1 MFEGLMQ
8 DDFQLT
14 LHHPL
19 HRMRSVHPGAEV
31 VTLTDSGV
39 TRASYGQVVER
50 VDRLARVLERLGVK
64 QGDRV
69 GTFAWNNQRHLELY
83 MAVPCVGAVLH
94 TLNIRLFAEQLTY
107 IVNHAQDGVIFVD
120 DSVVPILAELAPTFE
135 GVRHYVVM
143 GDGDASSL
151 PNALRYE
158 ELLED
163 VRPGTYDYPEV
174 DERQAAALCY
184 TSGTTGNPKGVLYS
198 HRSISLHSTASL
210 MKDALGL
217 SQRDR
222 ALLVVPM
229 FHVNAWGIPHA
240 AALAGAD
247 LILPDRFLQAEP
259 LAKLI
264 EAERPTIMGC
274 VPTIY
279 ADLLRYADANDVDI
293 SSLENAA
300 CGGSAVPR
308 QMMRD
313 FQERHG
319 VSVFQAWGMTET
331 SPVASYSRPD
341 ESTGHNEAYWDMRAK
356 QGKPLP
362 WVQTRLM
369 GDDGQEV
376 PWDGES
382 TGELEVRGPWIAAS
396 YFSDESGADRFHDGW
411 LRTGDIASIDEQA
424 FIQITDRSK
433 DVIKSGGEW
442 ISSVELENEVMA
454 HPDVIEA
461 AVIAKPD
468 EKWAERPLCCVVVR
482 EGATLSAEDLH
493 EHLRGRVAKWWL
505 PDEFAFVA
513 EVPKTSVGKFDKKVL
528 RAHLL
533 EGTLEGRV
541 KLDS

>member
-1 MFEGLMQ
+1 MLEGLMQ
-8 DDFQLT
+8 DDFPLT

-31 VTLTDSGV
+31 VTLTDQGIV
-39 TRASYGQVVER
+39 RASYGEVAER
-50 VDRLARVLERLGVK
+50 VDRLARVLEQLGVK

-107 IVNHAQDGVIFVD
+107 IVNHAEDGIIFVD
-120 DSVVPILAELAPTFE
+120 DSVVPILQELAPTFE
-135 GVRHYVVM
+135 GVRNYIVM
-143 GDGDASSL
+143 GDGDCGSL

-158 ELLED
+158 ALLEQAGSG
-163 VRPGTYDYPEV
+163 PYAYPELN
-174 DERQAAALCY
+174 ERQAAALCY

-198 HRSISLHSTASL
+198 HRSISLHSSASL
-210 MKDALGL
+210 MTDALGL
-217 SQRDR
+217 STRDR
-222 ALLVVPM
+222 ALVVVPM
-229 FHVNAWGIPHA
+229 FHANAWGIPHA
-240 AALAGAD
+240 AVLAGAD
-247 LILPDRFLQAEP
+247 LIMPNRFLQAEP

-274 VPTIY
+274 VPTIF
-279 ADLLRYADANDVDI
+279 ADMLRYADTNGVDL

-308 QMMRD
+308 QLMKD
-313 FQERHG
+313 YEERHNVG
-319 VSVFQAWGMTET
+319 VFQAWGMTET

-341 ESTGHNEAYWDMRAK
+341 EGAGHDDAYWDMRAK

-362 WVQTRLM
+362 WVQARLVD
-369 GDDGQEV
+369 DDGAEV
-376 PWDGES
+376 PWDGDS
-382 TGELEVRGPWIAAS
+382 TGELEVRGPWIAAR
-396 YFSDESGADRFHDGW
+396 YFNDNSGEQRFHDGW

-468 EKWAERPLCCVVVR
+468 EKWSERPLCCVVVR
-482 EGATLSAEDLH
+482 EGAHVNAEDLL

-528 RAHLL
+528 RNHLQD
-533 EGTLEGRV
+533 GTLEGRV
-541 KLDS
+541 KVSA